1 MAAEYVLWHTAN
13 VTRIPAGYRLTV
25 LLTPTVTWR
34 VFDEARQ
41 DLVER
46 LEALTSSTIVQLS
59 QSAAE
64 NASFPQM
71 AFVTDDNLFDV
82 QPENLRASVE
92 AAFASATE
100 TVAREREFEQSTG
113 KEWLERLRS

>member
-1 MAAEYVLWHTAN
+1 
-13 VTRIPAGYRLTV
+13 
-25 LLTPTVTWR
+25 
-34 VFDEARQ
+34 
-41 DLVER
+41 
-46 LEALTSSTIVQLS
+46 
-59 QSAAE
+59 
-64 NASFPQM
+64 M